1 MSTELILHIITCNCF
16 FLMAFVA
23 WFNPGKVNVVANRWL
38 GLFFASVGCM
48 VCNVVLYDAGLG
60 NMYPRIIGFNELSR
74 FALAPA
80 LYLSIVQFTTPG
92 SKFKGSHYLHF
103 IPFTIF
109 FLYMVPVLYF
119 PDHQL
124 IGGRFSLPPKMN
136 FVIGFLVRWSINV
149 QLLVYWVLAF
159 NTLRRHQKHLL
170 LIASDTVPA
179 NLKWLKCLLLSI
191 GGMLVLFFASIFF
204 GLQISPIF
212 IAAGYLLGG
221 LATFYYSLAQK
232 EIFPFEVSEL
242 KAINEVIVEVDAQL
256 KPVKQRLADEQAQQ
270 MRTRLE
276 SLMTGEKLYL
286 DNELSLPQLADA
298 IGASIHDLSF
308 LLNEKIGLNFFQF
321 VNAYRIEEAKQIMLS
336 DKYKHLNIL
345 GIAYSAGFS
354 SKTTFNTVFK
364 AQTGMSPGAFMR
376 QGKES
381 REMVATVSP
390 GDNSN

>member
-1 MSTELILHIITCNCF
+1 MSAELILHIITCNCF

-48 VCNVVLYDAGLG
+48 VCNVVLYDAGLDRA
-60 NMYPRIIGFNELSR
+60 YPRIIGVNELSR

-92 SKFKGSHYLHF
+92 SKFKGSDYLHF

-119 PDHQL
+119 PDYQL
-124 IGGRFSLPPKMN
+124 IGGHFSLPPKLN
-136 FVIGFLVRWSINV
+136 FVIGFLVKWSINV

-159 NTLRRHQKHLL
+159 NTLRKHQKHIQ
-170 LIASDTVPA
+170 LIASDTVPV
-179 NLKWLKCLLLSI
+179 NLSWLKYLLLSI
-191 GGMLVLFFASIFF
+191 GGMLALFFASIFF
-204 GLQISPIF
+204 GIHLSPAG

-221 LATFYYSLAQK
+221 LAIFYYSLAQK

-242 KAINEVIVEVDAQL
+242 KAINDVIVEVDAQL
-256 KPVKQRLADEQAQQ
+256 KPVKQRLADEQAQNL
-270 MRTRLE
+270 RAKLE
-276 SLMTGEKLYL
+276 SLMTAEKLYL
-286 DNELSLPQLADA
+286 DNELSLPQLAEA
-298 IGASIHDLSF
+298 MGVSVHDLSF

-321 VNAYRIEEAKQIMLS
+321 VNAYRVEEAKQIMLS

-364 AQTGMSPGAFMR
+364 TQTGMSPSAFVK
-376 QGKES
+376 QGKGAAAS
-381 REMVATVSP
+381 LKS
-390 GDNSN
+390 

>member
-1 MSTELILHIITCNCF
+1 MSAELILHIITCNCF

-38 GLFFASVGCM
+38 GLFFAAVGCM
-48 VCNVVLYDAGLG
+48 VCNVVLFDAGLEG
-60 NMYPRIIGFNELSR
+60 AYPRIVGFNELSR

-92 SKFKGSHYLHF
+92 SKLKGADYLHF

-119 PDHQL
+119 PNYQL
-124 IGGRFSLPPKMN
+124 IGGHISLPPKVN
-136 FVIGFLVRWSINV
+136 FVIGFLVRWSVNV

-159 NTLRRHQKHLL
+159 NTLRRHRKHIQ
-170 LIASDTVPA
+170 LIASDTVPV
-179 NLKWLKCLLLSI
+179 NLNWLKYLLLSI
-191 GGMLVLFFASIFF
+191 GGMLALFFASILFNIHLTPAGIAF
-204 GLQISPIF
+204 GH
-212 IAAGYLLGG
+212 LLGG
-221 LATFYYSLAQK
+221 LAIFYYSLAQK

-242 KAINEVIVEVDAQL
+242 KAINEVIVEVDAQV
-256 KPVKQRLADEQAQQ
+256 KPIKQRFADEQARQ
-270 MRTRLE
+270 MRTKLE
-276 SLMTGEKLYL
+276 SLMTAEKLYL
-286 DNELSLPQLADA
+286 DNELSLPQLAEA
-298 IGASIHDLSF
+298 MGVSVHDLSF

-321 VNAYRIEEAKQIMLS
+321 VNAYRVEEAKQIMLS

-364 AQTGMSPGAFMR
+364 TQVGMAPSEFMR
-376 QGKES
+376 RGKVDEGVLAGAE
-381 REMVATVSP
+381 RQH
-390 GDNSN
+390 

>member
-1 MSTELILHIITCNCF
+1 MTAELILHIITCNCF

-23 WFNPGKVNVVANRWL
+23 WFNPGKVNVAANRWL

-48 VCNVVLYDAGLG
+48 VCNVILYDAGLDRA
-60 NMYPRIIGFNELSR
+60 YPRIIGFNELSR

-92 SKFKGSHYLHF
+92 SRFKWADYLHF
-103 IPFTIF
+103 IPFAIF
-109 FLYMVPVLYF
+109 FLYMVPALYF
-119 PDHQL
+119 PDYQL
-124 IGGRFSLPPKMN
+124 IGGGFSLPSKVN
-136 FVIGFLVRWSINV
+136 FVVGFLVRWSVNV

-159 NTLRRHQKHLL
+159 NTLRRHQKHIQ
-170 LIASDTVPA
+170 LIASDTVPV
-179 NLKWLKCLLLSI
+179 NLNWLQYLLLSV
-191 GGMLVLFFASIFF
+191 GGMLALFFASIFL
-204 GLQISPIF
+204 GLQISPVF
-212 IAAGYLLGG
+212 IASGYLFGG
-221 LATFYYSLAQK
+221 LAIFYYSLAQK

-256 KPVKQRLADEQAQQ
+256 KPIKQRLGDEQAQQ
-270 MRTRLE
+270 MRIKLE

-286 DNELSLPQLADA
+286 DNELSLPQLAEA
-298 IGASIHDLSF
+298 MGVSVHDLSF

-321 VNAYRIEEAKQIMLS
+321 VNAYRVEEAKQIMLS

-364 AQTGMSPGAFMR
+364 TQTGMSPSAFINQHKR
-376 QGKES
+376 APASLQS
-381 REMVATVSP
+381 
-390 GDNSN
+390 